1 MCYRELSASVISHE
15 VQDFGIPQLGDA
27 PKKGRRKASSRMY
40 PAVLVM
46 TQTAAVRRQ
55 SAGLEGPPEQVTIT
69 CPGQVLLRANAG
81 TYWNRIRHWSALS
94 SSGCGEHLGGEV
106 LCNAIKAVPLTI
118 LVFISDALVTNESI
132 HGLEE
137 YYFDQDAS
145 YRHIARLPV
154 FCSHHQSALSQRLAV
169 LSIEG
174 LVTGLV
180 RLCNAA
186 TSSRFRDH
194 FGRALIAIARC
205 VVRRQVVSGQSG
217 PMHSWREHNAKV
229 LAHCST
235 DLTETDAGKVL
246 GFFNAPW
253 HLQTLEHWC
262 VAGCCSS
269 NRDFEEMLVSVK
281 SR

>member
-1 MCYRELSASVISHE
+1 
-15 VQDFGIPQLGDA
+15 
-27 PKKGRRKASSRMY
+27 MY

-55 SAGLEGPPEQVTIT
+55 SAGLEGPPEQVTIIS
-69 CPGQVLLRANAG
+69 PGQVLLRANTG
-81 TYWNRIRHWSALS
+81 TYWNRICHWSVLS
-94 SSGCGEHLGGEV
+94 SSGSGEHLGGDA
-106 LCNAIKAVPLTI
+106 LCNAITAVPLTI
-118 LVFISDALVTNESI
+118 LVFISDALVTNEAI

-137 YYFDQDAS
+137 WFFKRDEK

-194 FGRALIAIARC
+194 FGRALTIVARG
-205 VVRRQVVSGQSG
+205 VVRRQLVSGQSG
-217 PMHSWREHNAKV
+217 SLQSWREGNAKI

-235 DLTETDAGKVL
+235 DLTEADVGTVL
-246 GFFNAPW
+246 DFFNAPW
-253 HLQTLEHWC
+253 HLPTLEHWC

-269 NRDFEEMLVSVK
+269 NRHFEEMLVSALLFY
-281 SR
+281 